1 MHSRTYG
8 YYREANLYRRLQRA
22 GFYWPTISKEAD
34 QIQSQ
39 CEACQLPKDREES
52 YVVFAK
58 EDWGNP
64 FIEYL
69 ASRTLPQKHKSRYKL
84 KRSATCYFLHV
95 GIQSRKGFGGDPL
108 RCLGPKEA
116 KEKLKEVYSRECRE
130 HQGRK
135 KLYRYI
141 LQIGWYY

>member
-1 MHSRTYG
+1 MKGKLYHRMLRGILVRCVGHKEALKKLEEMHSRTYG

-108 RCLGPKEA
+108 
-116 KEKLKEVYSRECRE
+116 
-130 HQGRK
+130 
-135 KLYRYI
+135 
-141 LQIGWYY
+141 